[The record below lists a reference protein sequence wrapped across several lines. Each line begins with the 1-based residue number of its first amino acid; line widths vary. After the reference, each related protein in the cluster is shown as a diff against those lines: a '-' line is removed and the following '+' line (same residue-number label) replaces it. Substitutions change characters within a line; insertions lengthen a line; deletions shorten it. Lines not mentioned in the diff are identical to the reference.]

1 MSTYAALLVAL
12 CTVPVL
18 LSGLPIAFSLLAAC
32 LGYMFLEGM
41 DLSIPGSTIFWF
53 LNKSSLV
60 SIPFFIFAAE
70 ILSRSGATDALVNA
84 SNLIFGRMRNG
95 LALVTVVAIMVFS
108 AISGSS
114 VATAVAIGRTMIP
127 KLIENGYKKN
137 FSVGLV
143 AASGG
148 LGILIPPSV
157 PLIVYAAVVEI
168 SVGDLF
174 ISAMVPGFILGALLF
189 SYVFFMGERI
199 RTKENN
205 RLQIKDLN
213 PAKTLLLGFPMFL
226 FPVVVLGGIYGGI
239 FTPTEAAAV
248 SVFLATFLAVTIYKN
263 TDFKSFYDVIVR
275 AGTMASTILI
285 IMGATSVLSYILS
298 YTRIPN
304 DFTEFI
310 TSANIDPLLFLL
322 AINLMLLV
330 LGCFLEIISVILVV
344 VPVVLPTLIH
354 LGIDPIH
361 FGIILVIN
369 MELAVITPPIGM
381 NLFVV
386 SAISGQSVANVF
398 RGALP
403 FVYVIA
409 FGLLIIVLFPK
420 ISTFFIN

>member
-1 MSTYAALLVAL
+1 M
-12 CTVPVL
+12 
-18 LSGLPIAFSLLAAC
+18 
-32 LGYMFLEGM
+32 
-41 DLSIPGSTIFWF
+41 
-53 LNKSSLV
+53 
-60 SIPFFIFAAE
+60 
-70 ILSRSGATDALVNA
+70 
-84 SNLIFGRMRNG
+84 
-95 LALVTVVAIMVFS
+95 
-108 AISGSS
+108 
-114 VATAVAIGRTMIP
+114 
-127 KLIENGYKKN
+127 
-137 FSVGLV
+137 
-143 AASGG
+143 
-148 LGILIPPSV
+148 
-157 PLIVYAAVVEI
+157 
-168 SVGDLF
+168 GDR
-174 ISAMVPGFILGALLF
+174 V
-189 SYVFFMGERI
+189 

-213 PAKTLLLGFPMFL
+213 PVKTLLLGFPMFL

-248 SVFLATFLAVTIYKN
+248 SVFLATLLAVTIYKN

-409 FGLLIIVLFPK
+409 LGLLIIVLFPK
-420 ISTFFIN
+420 ISTFLVN

>member
-1 MSTYAALLVAL
+1 MSTYTALLVAL
-12 CTVPVL
+12 CTVPIL

-127 KLIENGYKKN
+127 KLMENGYKKN
-137 FSVGLV
+137 FPLASF
-143 AASGG
+143 ASGG

-189 SYVFFMGERI
+189 CYVFFMG
-199 RTKENN
+199 
-205 RLQIKDLN
+205 
-213 PAKTLLLGFPMFL
+213 
-226 FPVVVLGGIYGGI
+226 
-239 FTPTEAAAV
+239 
-248 SVFLATFLAVTIYKN
+248 
-263 TDFKSFYDVIVR
+263 
-275 AGTMASTILI
+275 
-285 IMGATSVLSYILS
+285 
-298 YTRIPN
+298 
-304 DFTEFI
+304 
-310 TSANIDPLLFLL
+310 
-322 AINLMLLV
+322 
-330 LGCFLEIISVILVV
+330 
-344 VPVVLPTLIH
+344 
-354 LGIDPIH
+354 
-361 FGIILVIN
+361 
-369 MELAVITPPIGM
+369 IG
-381 NLFVV
+381 
-386 SAISGQSVANVF
+386 
-398 RGALP
+398 
-403 FVYVIA
+403 
-409 FGLLIIVLFPK
+409 
-420 ISTFFIN
+420 